1 MTRERDSRDVVF
13 GGAMKIYVV
22 LNMRSTAMGLL
33 GKAIAEAG
41 GEVQHCAAYSSEE
54 LIRSPD
60 GFDALIVMGGEQ
72 NALNDAD
79 FRCFPELL
87 TLIRAFEAE
96 DKAVLGIC
104 LGSQLVARAFG
115 GKNQVGGASEFAWSE
130 ITLVN
135 SSGYDPVVA
144 ALPPAF
150 RQFQWH
156 DDTFTLPPS
165 AIRLAGSKAAENQM
179 FRVGR
184 ACYGLQFHTEVGI
197 DLAAEWCAMYRDIL
211 LEKDP
216 DWLDHAASEA
226 RLHGPGAQNV
236 SNDLLKAWLD
246 LVKR

>member
-1 MTRERDSRDVVF
+1 MPF
-13 GGAMKIYVV
+13 GGSMKIYVV
-22 LNMRSTAMGLL
+22 LNMRGTAMGLL

-41 GEVQHCAAYSSEE
+41 GEVQHCAAYSGEKLLTSA
-54 LIRSPD
+54 D

-79 FRCFPELL
+79 YPYFPDLL
-87 TLIRAFEAE
+87 KLIRRFEAE
-96 DKAVLGIC
+96 NKAVLGIC
-104 LGSQLVARAFG
+104 LGSQLVARAFN

-130 ITLVN
+130 VFLTDAAADDPLAATLP
-135 SSGYDPVVA
+135 SE
-144 ALPPAF
+144 F

-156 DDTFTLPPS
+156 DDTFALPTS
-165 AIRLAGSKAAENQM
+165 AVRLAGSQAAENQM

-216 DWLDHAASEA
+216 DWLDYAADEA
-226 RLHGPGAQNV
+226 RLHGPGAENV
-236 SNDLLKAWLD
+236 SNGLLKAWLA